1 MLYQSK
7 NNMLITQKPGQGDRP
22 TDYTRNC
29 KQQYVKLQIATLQV
43 STMRIICGNSRML
56 SPPNVNICCVQE
68 THWKGESA

>member
-29 KQQYVKLQIATLQV
+29 KQQYVKLQIATLNV
-43 STMRIICGNSRML
+43 STMRG
-56 SPPNVNICCVQE
+56 
-68 THWKGESA
+68 